1 MIAVSPLDYRE
12 SAQRRIP
19 AFLFGYLDG
28 GAGTEVTLRRNMAD
42 LEAVSLRQR
51 VLRDV
56 SHIDVSTELFGQ
68 KLDLPLVLGP
78 IGLAGLT
85 ARRGEVQAARAA
97 ETANVPFTL
106 STVSAC
112 SIDEVRKAT
121 TRPFWFQLYMMR
133 DRGFMRELLA
143 RAVEAGCSTLM
154 FTVDMPVAG
163 ARYRDYRTGL
173 NRRPDMKLTLDMAL
187 RRIWQIA
194 SRPGWAWDV
203 GIRGRPLELGNLEP
217 VLTSRLGDV
226 DISTWV
232 EDNFDPSITWR
243 DLEFIRSEWKGTL
256 IIKGIMDPDDARE
269 AVRLGADGIVVSNH
283 GGRQLDGAPSTVHA
297 LPAIADA
304 IGDSLTIL
312 ADGGV
317 RSGLDV
323 MRMLA
328 LGAKAVLLGRAWA
341 YALAGSG
348 EKGVAHLLQLMEKE
362 MRVAMALTGVTGI
375 AGINRDILA
384 GS

>member
-56 SHIDVSTELFGQ
+56 SHIDISTELLGQ

-97 ETANVPFTL
+97 EAANVPFTL

-133 DRGFMRELLA
+133 DRVFMRELLA

-173 NRRPDMKLTLDMAL
+173 NRRPDVKLTLNMAL

-269 AVRLGADGIVVSNH
+269 AAGLGADGIVVSNH

-341 YALAGSG
+341 YALASGG

>member
-68 KLDLPLVLGP
+68 KLGLPLVLGP

-121 TRPFWFQLYMMR
+121 TRPFWFQIYMMR

-269 AVRLGADGIVVSNH
+269 AVRLGAEGIVVSNH

>member
-12 SAQRRIP
+12 SARRRIP

-68 KLDLPLVLGP
+68 KLGLPLVLGP

-97 ETANVPFTL
+97 EAANVPFTL

-133 DRGFMRELLA
+133 DRVFMRELLA

-173 NRRPDMKLTLDMAL
+173 NRRPDVKLTLNMAL

-304 IGDSLTIL
+304 IGDDLTIL

>member
-68 KLDLPLVLGP
+68 KLGLPLVLGP

-121 TRPFWFQLYMMR
+121 TRPFWFQIYMMR

-269 AVRLGADGIVVSNH
+269 AVRLGAEGIVVSNH

-304 IGDSLTIL
+304 IGDDLTIL

-341 YALAGSG
+341 YALASGG

-362 MRVAMALTGVTGI
+362 MRVAMALTGVTSI

>member
-28 GAGTEVTLRRNMAD
+28 GAGTEVTLRRNIAD

-68 KLDLPLVLGP
+68 TLDLPLVLGP

-97 ETANVPFTL
+97 EAANVPFTL

-112 SIDEVRKAT
+112 SIDEVRKAI

-133 DRGFMRELLA
+133 DRVFMRELLA

-173 NRRPDMKLTLDMAL
+173 NRRPDVKLTLNMAL

-194 SRPGWAWDV
+194 SRPGWGWDV

-269 AVRLGADGIVVSNH
+269 AAGLGADGIVVSNH

-341 YALAGSG
+341 YALASGG
-348 EKGVAHLLQLMEKE
+348 EKGVAHLLQLIEKE
-362 MRVAMALTGVTGI
+362 MRVAMALTGVTSI
-375 AGINRDILA
+375 AEINREILA
-384 GS
+384 KS

>member
-56 SHIDVSTELFGQ
+56 SHIDVSTELLGQ

-133 DRGFMRELLA
+133 DRVFMRELLA

-173 NRRPDMKLTLDMAL
+173 NRRPDVKLTLNMAL

-194 SRPGWAWDV
+194 SRPGWGWDV

-217 VLTSRLGDV
+217 ALTSRLGDV

-269 AVRLGADGIVVSNH
+269 AAGLGADGIVVSNH

-341 YALAGSG
+341 YALASGG
-348 EKGVAHLLQLMEKE
+348 EKGVAHLLQLIEKE
-362 MRVAMALTGVTGI
+362 MRVAMALTGVTSI
-375 AGINRDILA
+375 AEINREILA
-384 GS
+384 KS

>member
-28 GAGTEVTLRRNMAD
+28 GAGTEVTLRRNIAD

-68 KLDLPLVLGP
+68 TLDLPLVLGP

-97 ETANVPFTL
+97 EAANVPFTL

-133 DRGFMRELLA
+133 DRVFMRELLA

-173 NRRPDMKLTLDMAL
+173 NRRPDVKLTLNMAL

-194 SRPGWAWDV
+194 SRPGWGWDV

-269 AVRLGADGIVVSNH
+269 AAGLGADGIVVSNH

-341 YALAGSG
+341 YALASGG
-348 EKGVAHLLQLMEKE
+348 EKSVAHLLQLIENE
-362 MRVAMALTGVTGI
+362 MRVAMALTGVTSI
-375 AGINRDILA
+375 AEINREILA
-384 GS
+384 KS

>member
-68 KLDLPLVLGP
+68 KLGLPLVLGP

-121 TRPFWFQLYMMR
+121 TRPFWFQIYMMR

-173 NRRPDMKLTLDMAL
+173 NRRPDVKLTLNMAL

-194 SRPGWAWDV
+194 SRPGWGWDV

-217 VLTSRLGDV
+217 ALTSRLGDV

-304 IGDSLTIL
+304 IGDDLTIL

-341 YALAGSG
+341 YALASGG

-362 MRVAMALTGVTGI
+362 MRVAMALTGVTSI

>member
-56 SHIDVSTELFGQ
+56 SHIDISTELLGQ

-133 DRGFMRELLA
+133 DRVFMRELLA

-173 NRRPDMKLTLDMAL
+173 NRRPDVKLTLNMAL

-194 SRPGWAWDV
+194 SRPGWGWDV

-269 AVRLGADGIVVSNH
+269 AAGLGADGIVVSNH

-341 YALAGSG
+341 YALASGG

-362 MRVAMALTGVTGI
+362 MRVAMALTGVTSI

>member
-56 SHIDVSTELFGQ
+56 SHIDISTELLGQ

-97 ETANVPFTL
+97 EAANVPFTL

-121 TRPFWFQLYMMR
+121 TRPFWFQIYMMR

-269 AVRLGADGIVVSNH
+269 AAGLGADGIVVSNH

-341 YALAGSG
+341 YALASGG

>member
-28 GAGTEVTLRRNMAD
+28 GAGTEVTLRRNIAD

-68 KLDLPLVLGP
+68 TLDLPLVLGP

-97 ETANVPFTL
+97 EAANVPFTL

-133 DRGFMRELLA
+133 DRVFMRELLA

-173 NRRPDMKLTLDMAL
+173 NRRPDVKLTLNMAL

-194 SRPGWAWDV
+194 SRPGWGWDV

-269 AVRLGADGIVVSNH
+269 AAGLGADGIVVSNH

-304 IGDSLTIL
+304 IGDSLIIL

-341 YALAGSG
+341 YALASGG
-348 EKGVAHLLQLMEKE
+348 EKGVAHLLQLIEKE
-362 MRVAMALTGVTGI
+362 MRVAMALTGVTSI
-375 AGINRDILA
+375 AEINREILA
-384 GS
+384 KS

>member
-28 GAGTEVTLRRNMAD
+28 GAGTEVTLRRNIAD

-68 KLDLPLVLGP
+68 TLDLPLVLGP

-97 ETANVPFTL
+97 EAANVPFTL

-133 DRGFMRELLA
+133 DRVFMRELLA

-173 NRRPDMKLTLDMAL
+173 NRRPDVKLTLNMAL

-194 SRPGWAWDV
+194 SRPGWGWDV

-217 VLTSRLGDV
+217 ALTSRLGDV

-269 AVRLGADGIVVSNH
+269 AAGLGADGIVVSNH

-341 YALAGSG
+341 YALASGG
-348 EKGVAHLLQLMEKE
+348 EKGVAHLLQLIENE
-362 MRVAMALTGVTGI
+362 MRVAMALTGVTSI
-375 AGINRDILA
+375 AEINREILA
-384 GS
+384 KS

>member
-56 SHIDVSTELFGQ
+56 SHIDVSTELLGQ

-97 ETANVPFTL
+97 EAANVPFTL

-133 DRGFMRELLA
+133 DRVFMRELLA

-173 NRRPDMKLTLDMAL
+173 NRRPDVKLTLNMAL

-269 AVRLGADGIVVSNH
+269 AAGLGADGIVVSNH

-304 IGDSLTIL
+304 IGDSLIIL

-341 YALAGSG
+341 YALASGG
-348 EKGVAHLLQLMEKE
+348 EKGVAHLLQLIEKE
-362 MRVAMALTGVTGI
+362 MRVAMALTGVTSI
-375 AGINRDILA
+375 AEINREILA
-384 GS
+384 KS

>member
-97 ETANVPFTL
+97 EAANVPFTL

>member
-68 KLDLPLVLGP
+68 KLGLPLVLGP

-133 DRGFMRELLA
+133 DRVFMRELLA

-173 NRRPDMKLTLDMAL
+173 NRRPDVKLTLNMAL

-269 AVRLGADGIVVSNH
+269 AAGLGADGIVVSNH

-304 IGDSLTIL
+304 IGDDLTIL

-341 YALAGSG
+341 YALASGG

-362 MRVAMALTGVTGI
+362 MRVAMALTGVTSI